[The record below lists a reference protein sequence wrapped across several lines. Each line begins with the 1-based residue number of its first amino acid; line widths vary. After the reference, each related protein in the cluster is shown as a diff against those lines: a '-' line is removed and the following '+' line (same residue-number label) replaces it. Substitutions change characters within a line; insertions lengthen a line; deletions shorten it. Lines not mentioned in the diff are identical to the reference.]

1 MIEAMACGGKNFVTP
16 AYYEVTLKSRAAKD
30 DDSAAMLDLIFGNVV
45 YDLGIL
51 YNFGNINMFDS
62 MMANNKTGV
71 ASELQSIEPAVQAA
85 IDAYVEAYELND

>member
-1 MIEAMACGGKNFVTP
+1 
-16 AYYEVTLKSRAAKD
+16 
-30 DDSAAMLDLIFGNVV
+30 MLDIIFGNVV

-71 ASELQSIEPAVQAA
+71 ASELQTIEPAVQAA